1 MFSPQRPGMLPGGR
15 LAPQGPAMG
24 PPGYGGSPAVRPA
37 LAQAGLDQARKRPAP
52 QQLQQVQPQAVPNRN
67 HK

>member
-1 MFSPQRPGMLPGGR
+1 
-15 LAPQGPAMG
+15 MG
-24 PPGYGGSPAVRPA
+24 PPGYGGSPAVRPGM
-37 LAQAGLDQARKRPAP
+37 AQASLDQARKRPAP